1 MPTYEYRCNACG
13 RNFEYVQ
20 RMADDDLVTC
30 EACGQP
36 KLEKLI
42 SRTAFQ
48 LKGSGWY
55 KDLYSSAPAQ
65 AMKDSVDKSGLPAK
79 DGAKAEGA
87 AAAPAPSS
95 DSGGGSSG
103 GGSDSGGGSTGG
115 GSTSGG
121 SSSGGSSSGG
131 STGGGTSS
139 GGTSGG
145 GTSSTSSS

>member
-20 RMADDDLVTC
+20 KMSDEDLVTC

-65 AMKDSVDKSGLPAK
+65 AMKDSVDKSGAPAK
-79 DGAKAEGA
+79 TESTTSTDS
-87 AAAPAPSS
+87 AAPAASAPSG
-95 DSGGGSSG
+95 DGGSGSSG
-103 GGSDSGGGSTGG
+103 SSS
-115 GSTSGG
+115 SG
-121 SSSGGSSSGG
+121 SSSGSSGSSSG
-131 STGGGTSS
+131 S
-139 GGTSGG
+139 G
-145 GTSSTSSS
+145 SSSSSAAASGS